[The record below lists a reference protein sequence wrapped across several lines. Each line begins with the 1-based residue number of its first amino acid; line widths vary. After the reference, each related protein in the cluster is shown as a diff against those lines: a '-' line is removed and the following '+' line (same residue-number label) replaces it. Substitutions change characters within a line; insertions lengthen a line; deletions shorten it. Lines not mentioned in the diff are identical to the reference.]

1 MGVDAYGEDWEEWGW
16 AWKSADEAKQQRG
29 LPIFG
34 VGSIASQCP
43 QGLKKAHPLHWSVVL
58 KVSAQT

>member
-16 AWKSADEAKQQRG
+16 AWKSVDEAKQQRG

-34 VGSIASQCP
+34 VGSIALQRP
-43 QGLKKAHPLHWSVVL
+43 QGLKKRIHCIGL
-58 KVSAQT
+58 